1 MKHID
6 LLKLLTGGFAA
17 AILVATPGCNSDAKK
32 LEEAQKELEELRQL
46 AELDKREMENQYT
59 QFALQYDELKK
70 SVKDDSLIVRLN
82 NEKKRAEELL
92 QELRQLRNNDAAE
105 IRRLKKEL
113 ATVRAVLRSYI
124 LQVDSLQ
131 RLNLAL
137 IGERDSARAQLG
149 KAATEITSLSE
160 ERANLTEKV
169 AIAAQLNATNISVEP
184 TKKNGKTA
192 KRSKDIESFTV
203 SFDITRNVTATT
215 GERNVYVRL
224 LKPSQTVVNKAGV
237 FAYEDREI
245 EYSAAKAIE
254 YTGQEQNVTLY
265 VPVKEYLGAGQYTAY
280 IFVDGQMI
288 GSGSVT
294 MKK

>member
-6 LLKLLTGGFAA
+6 LLKLLAGGFAA

-92 QELRQLRNNDAAE
+92 QELRQLRNNDVAE

-169 AIAAQLNATNISVEP
+169 AIAAQLNATNISIEP

-192 KRSKDIESFTV
+192 KRSKDIASFTV

-215 GERNVYVRL
+215 GERKVYVRL
-224 LKPSQTVVNKAGV
+224 LKPGQMVVNKAGV

-294 MKK
+294 LKK

>member
-6 LLKLLTGGFAA
+6 LLKFLAGGFAA
-17 AILVATPGCNSDAKK
+17 AILVATPSCNSDAKK
-32 LEEAQKELEELRQL
+32 LKEAEKELEELRQL

-92 QELRQLRNNDAAE
+92 KELRQLRNNDVAE

-149 KAATEITSLSE
+149 KATTEITTLSE
-160 ERANLTEKV
+160 ERASLTEIV
-169 AIAAQLNATNISVEP
+169 AIAAQLNATDVTVEP
-184 TKKNGKTA
+184 VKKNGKTA
-192 KRSKDIESFTV
+192 KRSKDIQSFTV
-203 SFDITRNVTATT
+203 SFSINRNVTADT
-215 GERNVYVRL
+215 GERQVYVRL
-224 LKPSQTVVNKAGV
+224 LKPTQAVVNKSGM

-245 EYSAAKAIE
+245 EYSAVKSIE
-254 YTGQEQNVTLY
+254 YTGQEQRVTLY

>member
-6 LLKLLTGGFAA
+6 LLKLLAGGFAA

-92 QELRQLRNNDAAE
+92 QELRQLRNNDVAE

-215 GERNVYVRL
+215 GERKVYVRL
-224 LKPSQTVVNKAGV
+224 LKPGQTVVNKAGV
-237 FAYEDREI
+237 FVYEDREI
-245 EYSAAKAIE
+245 EYSAVKVIE

>member
-6 LLKLLTGGFAA
+6 LLKLLAGGFAA
-17 AILVATPGCNSDAKK
+17 AILVATPGCKSDAKK

-169 AIAAQLNATNISVEP
+169 AIAAQLNATSISVEP

>member
-6 LLKLLTGGFAA
+6 LLKFLAGGFAA
-17 AILVATPGCNSDAKK
+17 AILVATPSCNSDAKK
-32 LEEAQKELEELRQL
+32 LKEAEKELEELRQL

-92 QELRQLRNNDAAE
+92 QELRQLRNNDVAE

-169 AIAAQLNATNISVEP
+169 AIAAQLNATNISIEP

-192 KRSKDIESFTV
+192 KRSKEIESFTV

-215 GERNVYVRL
+215 GERKVYVRL
-224 LKPSQTVVNKAGV
+224 LKPGQTVVNKAGV

>member
-6 LLKLLTGGFAA
+6 LLKFLAGGFAA
-17 AILVATPGCNSDAKK
+17 AILVATPSCNSDAKK
-32 LEEAQKELEELRQL
+32 LKEAEKELEELRQL

-92 QELRQLRNNDAAE
+92 KELRQLRNNDVAE

-169 AIAAQLNATNISVEP
+169 AIAAQLNATNISIEP

-192 KRSKDIESFTV
+192 KRSKDIASFTV

-215 GERNVYVRL
+215 GERKVYVRL
-224 LKPSQTVVNKAGV
+224 LKPGQMVVNKAGV

-294 MKK
+294 LKK

>member
-6 LLKLLTGGFAA
+6 LLKFLAGGFAA
-17 AILVATPGCNSDAKK
+17 AILVATPSCNSDAKK
-32 LEEAQKELEELRQL
+32 LKEAEKELEELRQL

-92 QELRQLRNNDAAE
+92 QELRQLRNNDVAE

-169 AIAAQLNATNISVEP
+169 AIAAQLNATNISIEP

-192 KRSKDIESFTV
+192 KRSKDIASFTV

-215 GERNVYVRL
+215 GERKVYVRL
-224 LKPSQTVVNKAGV
+224 LKPGQMVVNKAGV

-294 MKK
+294 LKK

>member
-6 LLKLLTGGFAA
+6 LLKFLAGGFAA
-17 AILVATPGCNSDAKK
+17 AILVATPSCNSDAKK
-32 LEEAQKELEELRQL
+32 LKEAEKELEELRQL

-92 QELRQLRNNDAAE
+92 KELRQLRNNDVAE

-169 AIAAQLNATNISVEP
+169 AIAAQLNATNISIEP

-192 KRSKDIESFTV
+192 KRSKDIANFTV

-215 GERNVYVRL
+215 GERKVYVRL
-224 LKPSQTVVNKAGV
+224 LKPGQTVVNKAGV

-254 YTGQEQNVTLY
+254 YTGQEQNITLY

-294 MKK
+294 LKK

>member
-1 MKHID
+1 MRHHNI
-6 LLKLLTGGFAA
+6 LKFFIGGFV
-17 AILVATPGCNSDAKK
+17 AITLTATPGCNSDSKK
-32 LEEAQKELEELRQL
+32 LKEAEKELEELRQL

-92 QELRQLRNNDAAE
+92 QELRQLRNNDVAE

-149 KAATEITSLSE
+149 KAATEITTLAE
-160 ERANLTEKV
+160 ERASLTEIV
-169 AIAAQLNATNISVEP
+169 AIAAQLNATDVTVEP
-184 TKKNGKTA
+184 VKKNGRTA
-192 KRSKDIESFTV
+192 KRSKDIQSFTI
-203 SFDITRNVTATT
+203 SFSINRNVTADT
-215 GERNVYVRL
+215 GERQVYVRL
-224 LKPSQTVVNKAGV
+224 LKPTQAVVNKSGV

-245 EYSAAKAIE
+245 EYSAVKNIE
-254 YTGQEQNVTLY
+254 YTGQEQRVTLY

>member
-6 LLKLLTGGFAA
+6 LLKLLAGGFAA

-92 QELRQLRNNDAAE
+92 QELRQLRNNDVAE

-294 MKK
+294 LKK

>member
-6 LLKLLTGGFAA
+6 LLKLLAGGFAA

-192 KRSKDIESFTV
+192 KRSKDIENFTV

-224 LKPSQTVVNKAGV
+224 LKPGQTVVNKAGV
-237 FAYEDREI
+237 FVYEDREI
-245 EYSAAKAIE
+245 EYSAVKVIE

-265 VPVKEYLGAGQYTAY
+265 VPAKEYLGAGQYTAY

>member
-6 LLKLLTGGFAA
+6 LLKLLAGGFAA

-224 LKPSQTVVNKAGV
+224 LKPGQTVVNKAGV
-237 FAYEDREI
+237 FVYEDREI
-245 EYSAAKAIE
+245 EYSAAKSIE

-294 MKK
+294 LKK

>member
-6 LLKLLTGGFAA
+6 LLKFLAGGFAA
-17 AILVATPGCNSDAKK
+17 AILVATPSCNSDAKK
-32 LEEAQKELEELRQL
+32 LKEAEKELEELRQL

-92 QELRQLRNNDAAE
+92 QELRQLRNNDVAE

-169 AIAAQLNATNISVEP
+169 AIAAQLNATNISIEP

-192 KRSKDIESFTV
+192 KRSKDIANFTV

-215 GERNVYVRL
+215 GERKVYVRL
-224 LKPSQTVVNKAGV
+224 LKPGQTVVNKAGV

-254 YTGQEQNVTLY
+254 YTGQEQNITLY

-294 MKK
+294 LKK

>member
-6 LLKLLTGGFAA
+6 LLKLLAGGFAA

-92 QELRQLRNNDAAE
+92 KELRQLRNNDVAE

-215 GERNVYVRL
+215 GERKVYVRL
-224 LKPSQTVVNKAGV
+224 LKPGQTVVNKAGV

>member
-6 LLKLLTGGFAA
+6 LLKLLAGGFAA
-17 AILVATPGCNSDAKK
+17 AILVAIPGCNSDAKK

-224 LKPSQTVVNKAGV
+224 LKPGQTVVNKAGV
-237 FAYEDREI
+237 FVYEDREI
-245 EYSAAKAIE
+245 EYSAVKVIE

-265 VPVKEYLGAGQYTAY
+265 VPAKEYLGAGQYTAY

>member
-6 LLKLLTGGFAA
+6 LLKFLAGGFAA
-17 AILVATPGCNSDAKK
+17 AILVATPSCNSDAKK
-32 LEEAQKELEELRQL
+32 LKEAEKELEELRQL

-92 QELRQLRNNDAAE
+92 QELRQLRNNDVAE

-169 AIAAQLNATNISVEP
+169 AIAAQLNATNISIEP

-192 KRSKDIESFTV
+192 KRSKDIASFTV

-215 GERNVYVRL
+215 GERKVYVRL
-224 LKPSQTVVNKAGV
+224 LKPGQTVVNKAGV

>member
-6 LLKLLTGGFAA
+6 LLKLLAGGFAA
-17 AILVATPGCNSDAKK
+17 VILVATPGCNSDAKK

-192 KRSKDIESFTV
+192 KRSKEIESFTV

-224 LKPSQTVVNKAGV
+224 LKPGQTVVNKAGV
-237 FAYEDREI
+237 FVYEDREI
-245 EYSAAKAIE
+245 EYSAAKSIE

-294 MKK
+294 LKK

>member
-6 LLKLLTGGFAA
+6 LLKFLAGGFAA
-17 AILVATPGCNSDAKK
+17 AILVATPSCNSDAKK
-32 LEEAQKELEELRQL
+32 LKEAEKELEELRQL

-92 QELRQLRNNDAAE
+92 QELRQLRNNDVAE

-149 KAATEITSLSE
+149 KATTEITTLSE
-160 ERANLTEKV
+160 ERASLTEIV
-169 AIAAQLNATNISVEP
+169 AIAAQLNATDVTVEP
-184 TKKNGKTA
+184 VKKNGKTA
-192 KRSKDIESFTV
+192 KRSKDIQSFTV
-203 SFDITRNVTATT
+203 SFSINRNVTADT
-215 GERNVYVRL
+215 GERQVYVRL
-224 LKPSQTVVNKAGV
+224 LKPTQAVVNKSGM

-245 EYSAAKAIE
+245 EYSAVKSIE
-254 YTGQEQNVTLY
+254 YTGQEQRVTLY

>member
-6 LLKLLTGGFAA
+6 LLKLLAGGFAA

-92 QELRQLRNNDAAE
+92 QELRQLRNNDVAE

-224 LKPSQTVVNKAGV
+224 LKPGQTVVSKAGV
-237 FAYEDREI
+237 FVYEDREI
-245 EYSAAKAIE
+245 EYSAVKVIE

-265 VPVKEYLGAGQYTAY
+265 VPTKEYLGAGQYTAY

>member
-6 LLKLLTGGFAA
+6 LLKFLAGGFAA
-17 AILVATPGCNSDAKK
+17 AILVATPSCNSDAKK
-32 LEEAQKELEELRQL
+32 LKEAEKELEELRQL

-92 QELRQLRNNDAAE
+92 QELRQLRNNDVAE

-169 AIAAQLNATNISVEP
+169 AIAAQLNATNISIEP

-192 KRSKDIESFTV
+192 KRSKDITSFTV

-215 GERNVYVRL
+215 GERKVYVRL
-224 LKPSQTVVNKAGV
+224 LKPGQTVVNKAGV